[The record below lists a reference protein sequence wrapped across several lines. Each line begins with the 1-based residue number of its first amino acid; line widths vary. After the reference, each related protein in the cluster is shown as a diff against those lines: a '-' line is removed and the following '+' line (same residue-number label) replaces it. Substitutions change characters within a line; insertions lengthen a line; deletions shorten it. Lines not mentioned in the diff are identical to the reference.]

1 MSADDVWRAPDP
13 DAEPVRRP
21 DPAPYQGPA
30 PHPAPAPHQ
39 GGWPP
44 PGLAW
49 GYRPPPP
56 RPGVIPLTPLGIG
69 EVISGVFRTLR
80 QYAKALL
87 VPLSLAALVV
97 LALCGVYLAVG
108 YSAVSGIIDD
118 ARSQVDYQLTDGQS
132 ITVGI
137 TAVVGVLLLLC
148 CFWGF
153 SLVAT
158 TVSTAVLR
166 HAAVGRPV
174 TAGRLWSESR
184 PYLGRVIRTQLL
196 LGLAALSGLLV
207 AVLPGAL
214 IGLATGSAAV
224 FGVLTACLLLPVA
237 AFGGYAAVRLALVTP
252 VLILENQRPVAAV
265 RRAWRLNE
273 GSWWRSLGI
282 PYVVRM
288 IGSFAAQVVTVPA
301 MIIGVV
307 VMVST
312 SAPTE
317 RIDEY
322 GEAVTSSVP
331 TAFGVFF
338 LIGCVLV
345 GYGLA
350 MALAAPLQPLTDGLL
365 YLDRR
370 IRRENLAAVL
380 AAEAQ
385 RAASAERDPS

>member
-21 DPAPYQGPA
+21 DPARYPGPGPYPGPA
-30 PHPAPAPHQ
+30 PYQ

-80 QYAKALL
+80 QYAKPLL
-87 VPLSLAALVV
+87 IPLSVAALVV
-97 LALCGVYLAVG
+97 LGLCGVCLAVG

-118 ARSQVDYQLTDGQS
+118 ARNQVDYQLTDDQAA
-132 ITVGI
+132 TVGV
-137 TAVVGVLLLLC
+137 TAVVGVLVLLC

-153 SLVAT
+153 SLVAS

-166 HAAVGRPV
+166 HAAIGRRV

-184 PYLGRVIRTQLL
+184 PYLGRVARAQLL
-196 LGLAALSGLLV
+196 LGLAALGGLLA
-207 AVLPGAL
+207 AVVPAAL

-224 FGVLTACLLLPVA
+224 FGVLLACLLVPA
-237 AFGGYAAVRLALVTP
+237 AVFGGYAAVRLALLVP
-252 VLILENQRPVAAV
+252 VVVLENQRPVAAI
-265 RRAWRLNE
+265 RRAWRLNK

-288 IGSFAAQVVTVPA
+288 IGSFAAQVLTVPA

-307 VMVST
+307 VMSATTST
-312 SAPTE
+312 TD
-317 RIDEY
+317 RIDQY
-322 GEAVTSSVP
+322 GGSVTQSVP
-331 TAFGVFF
+331 TPFGVLF
-338 LIGCVLV
+338 LIGCVLLA
-345 GYGLA
+345 YGLA
-350 MALAAPLQPLTDGLL
+350 TALAAPLLPLTDGLL

-370 IRRENLAAVL
+370 IRDEGLATVL